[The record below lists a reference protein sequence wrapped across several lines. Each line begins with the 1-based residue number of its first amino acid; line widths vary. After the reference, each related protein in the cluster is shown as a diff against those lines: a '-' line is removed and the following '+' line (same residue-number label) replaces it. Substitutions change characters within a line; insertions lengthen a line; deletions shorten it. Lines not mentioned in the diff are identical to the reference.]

1 MKSFKLEFPNAD
13 GQMLSARLEMPVDKK
28 PKAYAL
34 FAHCFTCSKNLMA
47 VTNISRAL
55 TSRGIAVLRFDFTG
69 LGDSEGEFAD
79 TNFSSNVQDL
89 IVAAEYLKSEY
100 EAPKLI
106 VGHSLGGAA
115 VLIAAHKLPYI
126 TAVATVGAPADPP
139 HVKHLFEGAL
149 DEIETAGKAKVSLG
163 GRPFTIKKQFIDDLQ
178 EYEQSQV
185 IKELDRPLLILH
197 SPQDDTVD
205 IKNAEKI
212 YLAAH
217 HPKSYIS
224 LDGADHLLTRKEDAS
239 YVGEVIASWATRYLP
254 KPDEDGLTTDHQV
267 VVRNEKERGL
277 LTEILANGHYMIAD
291 EPKDVGG
298 TDLAGT
304 PYDLLVASLGA
315 CTAMTIRLY
324 ANHKGLDLEEV
335 KVHLTR
341 EKRHAADAE
350 SLDEKS
356 KMEFIDRELELTGNL
371 TEEQRNRIVEIADR
385 CPVHKTLTQGLIVN
399 TKLKQAVS

>member
-1 MKSFKLEFPNAD
+1 
-13 GQMLSARLEMPVDKK
+13 MLSAKLEMPVDKS

-34 FAHCFTCSKNLMA
+34 FAHCFTCSKNFMA

-55 TSRGIAVLRFDFTG
+55 TSKGVAVLRFDFTG

-89 IVAAEYLKSEY
+89 IVAAEYLKAEY
-100 EAPKLI
+100 EAPKLL

-115 VLIAAHKLPYI
+115 VLIAASQLPYV

-149 DEIETAGKAKVSLG
+149 DEIETSGKAKVSLG

-178 EYEQSQV
+178 HYEQSQV
-185 IKELDRPLLILH
+185 IKELARPLLILH

-212 YLAAH
+212 YLAAM
-217 HPKSYIS
+217 HPKSYVS
-224 LDGADHLLTRKEDAS
+224 LDGADHLLTRKEDAM

-254 KPDEDGLTTDHQV
+254 EAKPDDLTTDRQV

-277 LTEILANGHYMIAD
+277 LTEIIANGHYMIAD

-324 ANHKGLDLEEV
+324 ANHKGLDLDEV
-335 KVHLTR
+335 KVHLSR
-341 EKRHAADAE
+341 EKRHTADAE
-350 SLDEKS
+350 NLDEKS
-356 KMEFIDRELELTGNL
+356 KVEFIDRELELTGNL

-385 CPVHKTLTQGLIVN
+385 CPVHKTLTQGVTVN
-399 TKLKQAVS
+399 TKLK

>member
-1 MKSFKLEFPNAD
+1 MKSFKLQFPNTE
-13 GQMLSARLEMPVDKK
+13 GQLLSARLEMPVDKK

-89 IVAAEYLKSEY
+89 IVAAEYLKTQY

-115 VLIAAHKLPYI
+115 VLIAAHQLPYI
-126 TAVATVGAPADPP
+126 AAVATVGAPADPP
-139 HVKHLFEGAL
+139 HVKHLFEGSL
-149 DEIETAGKAKVSLG
+149 NEIETTGEAMVSLG
-163 GRPFTIKKQFIDDLQ
+163 GRPFTIKKQFIDDL
-178 EYEQSQV
+178 EDYEQSQV
-185 IKELDRPLLILH
+185 IKQLNRPLLILH

-212 YLAAH
+212 YLAAM

-224 LDGADHLLTRKEDAS
+224 LDGADHLLTRKEDAA

-254 KPDEDGLTTDHQV
+254 KSEDTGLVTDHQV

-277 LTEILANGHYMIAD
+277 LTEIMANGHYMIAD

-324 ANHKGLDLEEV
+324 ANHKGIDLDEV

-350 SLDEKS
+350 TLDEKS
-356 KMEFIDRELELTGNL
+356 KMEFIDRELELTGRL
-371 TEEQRNRIVEIADR
+371 TEEQRNRIVEIADK
-385 CPVHKTLTQGLIVN
+385 CPVHKTLTQGLTV
-399 TKLKQAVS
+399 TTTLK